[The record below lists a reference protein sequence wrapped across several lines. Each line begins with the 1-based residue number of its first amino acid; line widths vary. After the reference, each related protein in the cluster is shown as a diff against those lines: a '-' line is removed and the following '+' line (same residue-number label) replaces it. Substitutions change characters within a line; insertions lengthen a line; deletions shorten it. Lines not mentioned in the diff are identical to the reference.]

1 MPGMRL
7 QWTVFWWGVPTLG
20 LLVAGACTLKED
32 DGFGNQGSKRDGP
45 VQDTG
50 PWNVDTGPEDTDET
64 GNENPDDTGDLD
76 DTGDPEDTGFDLE
89 GDGYA
94 QGKTAYNL
102 IANDQADTEWRL
114 YQQFSGLEPPPWNAT
129 VLVFGAAYNDH
140 FVSISGWLQ
149 AILDQANT
157 LASSQGAAFSV
168 SGAVFLIDDS
178 DGVQADKGAAA
189 AWASA
194 NGLGTVLYESSPSRP
209 ITTAWHLYYQSK
221 TKIFLIGPDMD
232 IKWVADSG
240 HTNSD
245 RLYEKI
251 EDLILQR

>member
-1 MPGMRL
+1 MAGMRL
-7 QWTVFWWGVPTLG
+7 QSAVFWWGVPTLG
-20 LLVAGACTLKED
+20 LLVAGACVVKED
-32 DGFGNQGSKRDGP
+32 DGFGNQGGQRDGP
-45 VQDTG
+45 AQDTG
-50 PWNVDTGPEDTDET
+50 PWNVDTGPEDTGET
-64 GNENPDDTGDLD
+64 GEESPDDTGPE
-76 DTGDPEDTGFDLE
+76 DTGEPEDTGFDLE

-102 IANDQADTEWRL
+102 IANDQTDTEWRL
-114 YQQFSGLEPPPWNAT
+114 YQQFTGVEPPPWNAT

-149 AILDQANT
+149 DIVEQADS
-157 LASSQGAAFSV
+157 LASSQGASFGV
-168 SGAVFLIDDS
+168 SGAVFLIDDA
-178 DGVQADKGAAA
+178 DGVQADKDAAA
-189 AWASA
+189 AWATA
-194 NGLGTVLYESSPSRP
+194 NGLGTVLYEASPSRP
-209 ITTAWHLYYQSK
+209 ITTSWHLYYQSK
-221 TKIFLIGPDMD
+221 TKIYLMGPDME

>member
-1 MPGMRL
+1 MRL
-7 QWTVFWWGVPTLG
+7 QSAVFWWGVPTLG
-20 LLVAGACTLKED
+20 LLVAGACSNKED
-32 DGFGNQGSKRDGP
+32 VGFGNQGTQRDGP
-45 VQDTG
+45 AQDTG
-50 PWNVDTGPEDTDET
+50 PWNVDTGPEDTGET
-64 GNENPDDTGDLD
+64 ETENPDDTGE
-76 DTGDPEDTGFDLE
+76 TGDSEPEDTGFDME

-94 QGKTAYNL
+94 QGKTAHNL
-102 IANDQADTEWRL
+102 IANDQTDTEWRL
-114 YQQFSGLEPPPWNAT
+114 YRQFSGLEPPPWNAT

-140 FVSISGWLQ
+140 FVTISGWLQ

-157 LASSQGAAFSV
+157 LASSQGTAFSV

-178 DGVQADKGAAA
+178 DGVQADKDAAA

-209 ITTAWHLYYQSK
+209 ITTSWHLYYQSK
-221 TKIFLIGPDMD
+221 TKIFLIGPDMG

-251 EDLILQR
+251 EDMILQR